1 MRYFSGWMRPVP
13 FAIWVAS
20 ICALLGAMSARAQG
34 LQAPQAAPII
44 RSIEVEYTGPATVSK
59 ERILAQMRTR
69 VGQPYSD
76 QVVEQDVEALYKT
89 GAILNVRIFAEPE
102 GDGVKVIVSVQTR
115 SIVREIEIDGAQ
127 RIKAKRLRKEIQLK
141 LNKPINEQQLE
152 EARQKII
159 EVYQAHGF
167 TDVTAQFRVDA
178 IDEKRGTSRVVFT
191 ISEGAKGA
199 VRRIHFE
206 GNEHFSERV
215 LRGQMKTKA
224 KTLVS
229 FIDKSGRLDEVQ
241 LQQDLDKIREW
252 YQDHGYIDV
261 EIKDVRRERSH
272 NGPMILTIVIAE
284 GPQYHV
290 GKLTI
295 SGEKAATE
303 EKIRAL
309 LKMKEGS
316 VYSPKAL
323 HDDAKALADAYGSG
337 GFVDLVISPEG
348 TPAGPAR
355 IDVHYK
361 IEEGDR
367 SFLERVN
374 IVGNTRTKDKVIRR
388 EVLIAPGDVFNT
400 VRVDTTKKRLEN
412 LGYFSKVETYPED
425 TDVAGRKDLT
435 ILVQEKRTGSLSF
448 GAGFSTIDQLVG
460 FVELTQGNFDL
471 MNWPSF
477 TGAGQKF
484 RLRIQYGTQRK
495 DFVLNVT
502 EPYFLDRKLSLG
514 GQLFYSEANYLST
527 IYDQRNYGF
536 SLEIRKPINAYIYAT
551 LGYRLQDIDIFNVS
565 SSASPFIQSQKG
577 SSVES
582 EILTSL
588 VFDRRDNPLL
598 TRVGQRVSLS
608 PYVAGGF
615 LGGDTQIYGWDL
627 EGSQYFHFKWDTILV
642 INGELATVNQWG
654 SGDEVPIFDR
664 LYLGGSNNLRGFNY
678 RDVGPKDFN
687 GEPLG
692 GKSMIRATVEFT
704 GPIVAKARWAIF
716 YDTGLVNTDAWDFGE
731 HTLTTAR
738 KPGSTKPPIEF
749 DNLASD
755 IGVGVRLDLPIGPLR
770 IDYGIPLQKAG
781 NSGGGKFNFNV
792 GYQF

>member
-1 MRYFSGWMRPVP
+1 M
-13 FAIWVAS
+13 
-20 ICALLGAMSARAQG
+20 
-34 LQAPQAAPII
+34 
-44 RSIEVEYTGPATVSK
+44 SK

-76 QVVEQDVEALYKT
+76 QVVEQDVETLYKT
-89 GAILNVRIFAEPE
+89 GSILNVRIFAQPE

-115 SIVREIEIDGAQ
+115 SIVREIEIDGAE
-127 RIKAKRLRKEIQLK
+127 RIKAKRLRKEIKLK
-141 LNKPINEQQLE
+141 LNQPINEQQLE

-159 EVYQAHGF
+159 EIYQAHGF
-167 TDVTAQFRVDA
+167 TDVSAQFRVDA

-191 ISEGAKGA
+191 INEGAKGA
-199 VRRIHFE
+199 VRQIHFE
-206 GNEHFSERV
+206 GNEHFSERA
-215 LRGQMKTKA
+215 LRKQMKTRG

-272 NGPMILTIVIAE
+272 NGPLILTIVIAE

-295 SGEKAATE
+295 SGEKVATE
-303 EKIRAL
+303 GNIRAL

-337 GFVDLVISPEG
+337 GYVDLVILPEG
-348 TPAGPAR
+348 TPAGPGR

-367 SFLERVN
+367 SFLQRVN

-448 GAGFSTIDQLVG
+448 GAGFSTIDSLVG
-460 FVELTQGNFDL
+460 FIELTQGNFDFL
-471 MNWPSF
+471 NWPSF

-484 RLRIQYGTQRK
+484 RMRIQYGTQRK
-495 DFVLNVT
+495 DFILNLT
-502 EPYFLDRKLSLG
+502 EPYFLDRKLSLS
-514 GQLFYSEANYLST
+514 GQLFFTEANYLSSV
-527 IYDQRNYGF
+527 YDQRNYGF
-536 SLEIRKPINAYIYAT
+536 SIEARKPINAFMYAS
-551 LGYRLQDIDIFNVS
+551 LGYRLQDVDIYNVS
-565 SSASPFIQSQKG
+565 SSASAAIQSQKG
-577 SSVES
+577 SFVES
-582 EILTSL
+582 EIFTSL

-598 TRVGQRVSLS
+598 TRRGQRVSLS
-608 PYVAGGF
+608 PYIAGGF

-627 EGSQYFHFKWDTILV
+627 EASQYFHFKWDTILLF
-642 INGELATVNQWG
+642 NGEIATVSKWG
-654 SGDEVPIFDR
+654 SGTEVPIFNR
-664 LYLGGSNNLRGFNY
+664 LYLGGSNNLRGFDF
-678 RDVGPKDFN
+678 RDVGPHDIN

-692 GKSMIRATVEFT
+692 GNSMARATVEFT
-704 GPIVAKARWAIF
+704 VPIIAKARAAIF
-716 YDTGLVNTDAWDFGE
+716 YDTGFVNSDSWSFGFND
-731 HTLTTAR
+731 
-738 KPGSTKPPIEF
+738 I
-749 DNLASD
+749 ASD
-755 IGVGVRLDLPIGPLR
+755 IGLGVRLDLPIGPLR
-770 IDYGIPLQKAG
+770 IDYGYPLQKDGATTH
-781 NSGGGKFNFNV
+781 GGKFNFNV